1 MKILLDSNLWISL
14 MIGKRLSSLAHL
26 LCCHDVEVYIC
37 EEQSL
42 LPLPISTCRNGQ
54 RHTLCLQTRRVA
66 LTNNLCRVEK
76 HPISRHVLRR
86 LEKAFTT
93 FCVVSR
99 GLESSVLSS
108 VIRCWQRVFVN
119 GGVGCDGVAAVGTDG
134 EEEGAGHV
142 AVGEAD
148 AGVEVEF
155 AFLCVVEAQTVH
167 DAVLLEV
174 FAEQA
179 SEVGLGEAAA
189 EERLTVFSDDEAE
202 AVVFVLNA
210 IFVNDFR
217 QLVVGLAADGIDDSV
232 AALHER
238 VCVGI
243 VGQAVYFVACLFCLG
258 CLLCLSLLLS
268 AGGEENKRIR
278 E

>member
-1 MKILLDSNLWISL
+1 MFENATCYVGKNAILRLKI
-14 MIGKRLSSLAHL
+14 
-26 LCCHDVEVYIC
+26 
-37 EEQSL
+37 
-42 LPLPISTCRNGQ
+42 
-54 RHTLCLQTRRVA
+54 
-66 LTNNLCRVEK
+66 
-76 HPISRHVLRR
+76 R
-86 LEKAFTT
+86 LEEKIFTT

-155 AFLCVVEAQTVH
+155 AFLCVVEAQAVH
-167 DAVLLEV
+167 DAVFLEV

-179 SEVGLGEAAA
+179 SEVCLGEAAA
-189 EERLTVFSDDEAE
+189 EERLAVLSDDEAE
-202 AVVFVLNA
+202 AVVFVFNA
-210 IFVNDFR
+210 FFVNDFR
-217 QLVVGLAADGIDDSV
+217 QFVVGLAADGIDDFV

-243 VGQAVYFVACLFCLG
+243 VGQAVYFVGRQFGLRCILFL
-258 CLLCLSLLLS
+258 CLLRR
-268 AGGEENKRIR
+268 AGNNEIMKE
-278 E
+278 

>member
-1 MKILLDSNLWISL
+1 MANAFL
-14 MIGKRLSSLAHL
+14 RLPI
-26 LCCHDVEVYIC
+26 CYDVEVYIC

-42 LPLPISTCRNGQ
+42 LPLPISTCRDGQ

-66 LTNNLCRVEK
+66 LTNNLCPVEK
-76 HPISRHVLRR
+76 HPILRHVMRR
-86 LEKAFTT
+86 LEKAFTI

-108 VIRCWQRVFVN
+108 VIRCWQRFFVN

-155 AFLCVVEAQTVH
+155 AFLCVVEAQAVH

-174 FAEQA
+174 FAEQT

-189 EERLTVFSDDEAE
+189 EERLAVLRDDEAE

-217 QLVVGLAADGIDDSV
+217 QFVIGLAGDGIDDSV

-243 VGQAVYFVACLFCLG
+243 VGEAVYFVACLFGLRCILF
-258 CLLCLSLLLS
+258 LCLLLS
-268 AGGEENKRIR
+268 AGREENKRIR

>member
-1 MKILLDSNLWISL
+1 

-42 LPLPISTCRNGQ
+42 LPLPISTCRDGQ

-66 LTNNLCRVEK
+66 LTNIEK
-76 HPISRHVLRR
+76 HPISRHVMRR

-155 AFLCVVEAQTVH
+155 AFLCVVEAQAVH

-189 EERLTVFSDDEAE
+189 EERFAVLRDDEAE
-202 AVVFVLNA
+202 AVVFVFNA
-210 IFVNDFR
+210 VFVNDLR
-217 QLVVGLAADGIDDSV
+217 QFLVGLACYVIDDLV

-243 VGQAVYFVACLFCLG
+243 VGQAVYLVGRQFGLRCILYL
-258 CLLCLSLLLS
+258 CLLRR
-268 AGGEENKRIR
+268 AGNNEIMKE
-278 E
+278 

>member
-1 MKILLDSNLWISL
+1 MFENATCYVGKNAILRLKI
-14 MIGKRLSSLAHL
+14 
-26 LCCHDVEVYIC
+26 
-37 EEQSL
+37 
-42 LPLPISTCRNGQ
+42 
-54 RHTLCLQTRRVA
+54 
-66 LTNNLCRVEK
+66 
-76 HPISRHVLRR
+76 R
-86 LEKAFTT
+86 LEEKIFTT
-93 FCVVSR
+93 FYVVSR

-155 AFLCVVEAQTVH
+155 AFLCVVEAKAVH

-174 FAEQA
+174 FAEQT

-189 EERLTVFSDDEAE
+189 EERLSVLRDDEAE

-210 IFVNDFR
+210 VFVNDLR
-217 QLVVGLAADGIDDSV
+217 QLVVGLAGDGIDDSV
-232 AALHER
+232 ATLHER

-258 CLLCLSLLLS
+258 CLLCLSLLRR
-268 AGGEENKRIR
+268 AGNNEIMKE
-278 E
+278 